1 MSKKIKFRIVKKH
14 IPKPNWLVDNFKD
27 RKFNIIETVKQG
39 DCFFDSIRLALP
51 PNLTKSVRE
60 LREML
65 IPYITDTVFNLHR
78 TIYSNGKTD
87 HDREIMREF
96 RFFDDRKINTI
107 DKYKAFVLHN
117 NFWANSWA
125 ISIIETELHIKIVIL
140 SEYAHTNGRNILVCG
155 DFEIDPL
162 NSGGPKCKI
171 CGMTF
176 DDKEYLD
183 ETLVNSKTTN
193 IYRNVLLN
201 HGHSIDSLNGN
212 AIESL
217 KRKYN
222 TINRSD
228 HKFEDPVEST
238 KEYKPKGFIVV
249 TYNGNHYR
257 LVSYNGT
264 SFFKSVNELPS
275 KLVGM
280 MKRQCSN
287 AGLYKRIKELQQT
300 PLKSKPTPE
309 QYCPKIIIKKSCV
322 KLNQCGFVNGKCTKK
337 VKTGKTII
345 VRVKEPNK
353 SNNKD
358 SCKTKNIRL
367 NALNISIINNLKKT
381 ANLKNKPK
389 NVIVLRK

>member
-1 MSKKIKFRIVKKH
+1 
-14 IPKPNWLVDNFKD
+14 
-27 RKFNIIETVKQG
+27 
-39 DCFFDSIRLALP
+39 
-51 PNLTKSVRE
+51 
-60 LREML
+60 
-65 IPYITDTVFNLHR
+65 
-78 TIYSNGKTD
+78 
-87 HDREIMREF
+87 
-96 RFFDDRKINTI
+96 
-107 DKYKAFVLHN
+107 
-117 NFWANSWA
+117 
-125 ISIIETELHIKIVIL
+125 
-140 SEYAHTNGRNILVCG
+140 
-155 DFEIDPL
+155 
-162 NSGGPKCKI
+162 
-171 CGMTF
+171 MTF

-222 TINRSD
+222 TINRDD

-345 VRVKEPNK
+345 VRVKEPKNLIVK
-353 SNNKD
+353 IRVKQ
-358 SCKTKNIRL
+358 KNIRL